1 MFDYKHYVPIVRW
14 KAGER
19 TALREL
25 YDDDKAGLTPLI
37 EIPAD
42 NIEKAL
48 NWPPQTLCG
57 KSRHSY
63 R

>member
-19 TALREL
+19 IALREL
-25 YDDDKAGLTPLI
+25 FDDDKADLTPLI

-48 NWPPQTLCG
+48 NRMSC
-57 KSRHSY
+57 
-63 R
+63 